1 MHQYSSS
8 LLHLCLDELD
18 RSNEVAE
25 YVCILGIV
33 QIDLQ
38 LIERL
43 AKVL

>member
-8 LLHLCLDELD
+8 LLYLCLDELD

-25 YVCILGIV
+25 YICILGIV

-43 AKVL
+43 PKEL

>member
-8 LLHLCLDELD
+8 LLYLRFEELD

-25 YVCILGIV
+25 YICILGIV

-43 AKVL
+43 PKVL